1 MFFQGLIFR
10 TESSHQQQSEMATFP
25 RHKRRVTITNA
36 CNGATAS
43 QVWVYIQLLAFYWTI
58 WVLINIHTSY
68 NFEITFLKRHVYNHV
83 TPYHKS
89 KDRQVWCT
97 AHSSLATHCTAG
109 DDGSVADISCMSIF
123 SHVQG
128 LLPRRQLAATRWS
141 AQIPV
146 RAHCF
151 GCISQIKFCW
161 ELAL

>member
-1 MFFQGLIFR
+1 MFIDK
-10 TESSHQQQSEMATFP
+10 S
-25 RHKRRVTITNA
+25 ITTQKDWPTN
-36 CNGATAS
+36 ND
-43 QVWVYIQLLAFYWTI
+43 Q
-58 WVLINIHTSY
+58 LINNDISGILQRTHYLHFSM
-68 NFEITFLKRHVYNHV
+68 NIIVLE
-83 TPYHKS
+83 
-89 KDRQVWCT
+89 CT
-97 AHSSLATHCTAG
+97 VG

-161 ELAL
+161 KLPHFRSPDIFYFISKLKIVGPLLNNISTQFSEG

>member
-1 MFFQGLIFR
+1 MIL
-10 TESSHQQQSEMATFP
+10 
-25 RHKRRVTITNA
+25 V
-36 CNGATAS
+36 
-43 QVWVYIQLLAFYWTI
+43 I
-58 WVLINIHTSY
+58 WRYLSAY
-68 NFEITFLKRHVYNHV
+68 
-83 TPYHKS
+83 
-89 KDRQVWCT
+89 
-97 AHSSLATHCTAG
+97 CTAG

-161 ELAL
+161 KLPHFRSPDIFYFISKLKIVGPLLNNI

>member
-1 MFFQGLIFR
+1 MGYPGYPWISLRFQCFR
-10 TESSHQQQSEMATFP
+10 IRRHIVTKSGDILWILSSVVLYM
-25 RHKRRVTITNA
+25 
-36 CNGATAS
+36 
-43 QVWVYIQLLAFYWTI
+43 IQ
-58 WVLINIHTSY
+58 
-68 NFEITFLKRHVYNHV
+68 
-83 TPYHKS
+83 
-89 KDRQVWCT
+89 
-97 AHSSLATHCTAG
+97 CTAG

-161 ELAL
+161 KLPHFRSPDIFYFISKLKIVGPLLNNIWTQLSEGWKVLTKYKSQGVNVLMFHLIKW